1 MNIIKIL
8 NQDLEKVLEVKGEGI
23 YIKIKDGIQCVCKG
37 TSWSHFDSEMIIYT
51 VPRNFFLIQ
60 KQENENEN

>member
-1 MNIIKIL
+1 MNIIEIL

-23 YIKIKDGIQCVCKG
+23 YIEIKDGIQCICKD
-37 TSWSHFDSEMIIYT
+37 TSWGHFDSDMIIYT

-60 KQENENEN
+60 KQENENKN